1 MGVRVPR
8 VQIPPSRLSEDQA
21 LHLLS
26 LWGFGKDGD
35 PLNSAQGV
43 ARCESCCDSATIL
56 GRSSGRFMF
65 ARVVPD
71 VAARVAR
78 PRAAVAWPCALHLVV
93 PPRCDDPAIQRRMR
107 WSDETDRKS
116 TRLNSSHLVISYA
129 VFCL

>member
-1 MGVRVPR
+1 MGFRGSR

-21 LHLLS
+21 LQRLS

-78 PRAAVAWPCALHLVV
+78 PRAAVPWPCAL
-93 PPRCDDPAIQRRMR
+93 RSEERRVGKEWR
-107 WSDETDRKS
+107 SWGGREQ
-116 TRLNSSHLVISYA
+116 
-129 VFCL
+129 

>member
-1 MGVRVPR
+1 MGFRVSR

-21 LHLLS
+21 LQRLS

-35 PLNSAQGV
+35 PLNSAQEV

-78 PRAAVAWPCALHLVV
+78 PRAAVGPSPGSATTL
-93 PPRCDDPAIQRRMR
+93 RRSRNPAP
-107 WSDETDRKS
+107 DE
-116 TRLNSSHLVISYA
+116 VE
-129 VFCL
+129 